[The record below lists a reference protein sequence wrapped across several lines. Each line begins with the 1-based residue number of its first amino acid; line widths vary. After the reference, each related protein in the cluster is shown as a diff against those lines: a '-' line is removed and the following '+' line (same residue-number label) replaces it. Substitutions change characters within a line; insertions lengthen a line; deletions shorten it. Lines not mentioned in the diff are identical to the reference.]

1 MRIIISININMTSLL
16 TDIDTLNVLIKK
28 TPNGILLSKFD
39 DINSIVQGQ
48 TLVSMLWNL
57 CNFDTSVWSNP
68 TFEWKQIMILGSK
81 QTDKILRT
89 NIRNLLSHP
98 SIDFTIPENKDTF
111 VTIMLLVKTHSVR
124 C

>member
-1 MRIIISININMTSLL
+1 MTSLL